1 MGWYQCSC
9 GFITEATPRLGRS
22 IVSVSHLHR
31 AARVDGTSSIARMEE
46 IPDPA
51 LEGETACVQR
61 SRATDEASF
70 LVSTLSARARP
81 SVASCPEHR
90 AA

>member
-1 MGWYQCSC
+1 MAWYRCSC
-9 GFITEATPRLGRS
+9 GFVTEATPRFGES

-31 AARVDGTSSIARMEE
+31 GARVDGTSSIVRMDK

-51 LEGETACVQR
+51 LERETPRTSLVR
-61 SRATDEASF
+61 SAPGASVSPRA
-70 LVSTLSARARP
+70 
-81 SVASCPEHR
+81 VAPRTGRR